1 MCFNFFEKNI
11 FSYWLWK
18 YFLDKWYNEVK
29 VGCVFGLYFILFM
42 FYLYVFFIWVVF
54 KVDEGLCMIIY
65 LFYFLFVCVNDYKDL

>member
-1 MCFNFFEKNI
+1 MCFNFFEKKI
-11 FSYWLWK
+11 LVFDYEDVI
-18 YFLDKWYNEVK
+18 LDKIYNEVK
-29 VGCVFGLYFILFM
+29 VGCMFGLYFILFM